1 MVSGGDIMH
10 QTWLMGVMSKCYPGV
25 VAERHMKQRERG
37 ETDVTDDGYEGGS
50 CDGCYVDSLSTPA
63 HQCGKGR

>member
-37 ETDVTDDGYEGGS
+37 ETDVTDDGYEGGE
-50 CDGCYVDSLSTPA
+50 L
-63 HQCGKGR
+63 